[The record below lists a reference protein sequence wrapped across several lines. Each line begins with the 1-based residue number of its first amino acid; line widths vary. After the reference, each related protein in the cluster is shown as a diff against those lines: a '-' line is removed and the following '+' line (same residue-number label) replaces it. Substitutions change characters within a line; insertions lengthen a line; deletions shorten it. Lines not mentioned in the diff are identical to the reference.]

1 MPQRRFKFKLCRLAR
16 GERSLDSLPII
27 QLLLPS
33 PSLFLFL
40 PLLFILFRLSAV
52 YLLRSSLA
60 RVNCRLLSF
69 FLSSLPLWKFSRK
82 TFTHF
87 LYIYVCAL
95 SSVRSICLCFVFTYR
110 WLEDFFFFFFSVE
123 FQFCLL
129 QVFLFGT
136 RRGFADEKQSP
147 LFSTSAA
154 YSSSSVMFC
163 LCAL

>member
-1 MPQRRFKFKLCRLAR
+1 MLISGHIFIMPQRRFKFKLCRLAR

-110 WLEDFFFFFFSVE
+110 WLEDFFFFFFSWVPVLFAPGFSFWDE
-123 FQFCLL
+123 EGVCRWKAEPLILHVGSL
-129 QVFLFGT
+129 Q
-136 RRGFADEKQSP
+136 
-147 LFSTSAA
+147 
-154 YSSSSVMFC
+154 
-163 LCAL
+163 

>member
-82 TFTHF
+82 SFTHF

-95 SSVRSICLCFVFTYR
+95 SSVRSIFLCFVFTYR
-110 WLEDFFFFFFSVE
+110 WLEDFFFFFF
-123 FQFCLL
+123 FQM
-129 QVFLFGT
+129 
-136 RRGFADEKQSP
+136 
-147 LFSTSAA
+147 
-154 YSSSSVMFC
+154 SSSFVCFRFSFWDEEGVFRWKAE
-163 LCAL
+163 ALILHVGSLQ

>member
-87 LYIYVCAL
+87 LYIHVCAL
-95 SSVRSICLCFVFTYR
+95 SSVRSIFLCFVFTYR
-110 WLEDFFFFFFSVE
+110 WLEDFLFFFWI
-123 FQFCLL
+123 
-129 QVFLFGT
+129 FLF
-136 RRGFADEKQSP
+136 QM
-147 LFSTSAA
+147 
-154 YSSSSVMFC
+154 SSSFVCSRFSFWDEEGVC
-163 LCAL
+163 RWKAEPLILHVGSLQ